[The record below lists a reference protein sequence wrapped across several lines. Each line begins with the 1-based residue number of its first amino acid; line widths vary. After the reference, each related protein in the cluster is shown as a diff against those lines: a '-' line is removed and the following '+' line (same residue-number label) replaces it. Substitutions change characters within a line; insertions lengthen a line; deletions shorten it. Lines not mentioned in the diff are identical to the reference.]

1 MIDILAL
8 AVSHALLAIAVWRLL
23 QRDDL
28 CDETAP
34 GPSAQQDRKPV
45 QQPGRKPDQKPG
57 QKPGGG
63 QQRDA

>member
-34 GPSAQQDRKPV
+34 GPSAQQDRKRA
-45 QQPGRKPDQKPG
+45 QQRGQKPG
-57 QKPGGG
+57 REPGGG